1 MMYAH
6 LLTPTLP
13 RVRVLRYGAFDA
25 MASIADATMTMID
38 DRRSTSTMS
47 GSGYRMSDIFV

>member
-1 MMYAH
+1 MYAH